1 MCWLSFLSICMKRNT
16 KLLKFFK
23 VFFISLKR
31 HLWYHPLYFW
41 ISGLAGNKPEYL
53 PLFQNQH
60 SSLKVPLNTSFHG
73 SSSWPFPQS
82 SERQPRASWIPPAAS
97 SSLTGGCFLSAASC
111 HLSLALHSLSS
122 LCNHPPW
129 IPSWGPASWA
139 LRPLFLHQLHQGW
152 LTAICIFKQN
162 CCPHPSPTDSHV
174 VSLGLS
180 PCSSKPYLYF

>member
-53 PLFQNQH
+53 LLFQNQH
-60 SSLKVPLNTSFHG
+60 SSFKVPLNTSFHG

-111 HLSLALHSLSS
+111 HLSLALHSLRISLWSSS
-122 LCNHPPW
+122 LDSFLRTSLLGFEAPL
-129 IPSWGPASWA
+129 SAPASSR
-139 LRPLFLHQLHQGW
+139 LTHCHLH
-152 LTAICIFKQN
+152 I
-162 CCPHPSPTDSHV
+162 
-174 VSLGLS
+174 
-180 PCSSKPYLYF
+180 